1 MDTHK
6 KLAEIKEDIK
16 QRSESYSDEIV
27 GRVIDLFKERSIK
40 GILKYNTTLNDSEE
54 GLLAFIKHTQEEHM
68 DSILYLEKMKQII
81 NG

>member
-6 KLAEIKEDIK
+6 KLAQIKEDID
-16 QRSESYSDEIV
+16 QRKEQYSDEIV
-27 GRVIDLFKERSIK
+27 YRVIDLFKERSIK
-40 GILKYNTTLNDSEE
+40 GILKYNTTINDSEE